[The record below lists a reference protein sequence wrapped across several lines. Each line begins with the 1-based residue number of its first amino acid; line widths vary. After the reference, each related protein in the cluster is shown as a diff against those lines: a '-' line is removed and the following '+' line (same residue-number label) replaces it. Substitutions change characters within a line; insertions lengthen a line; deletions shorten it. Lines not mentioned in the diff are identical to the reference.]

1 MQREILEE
9 SYFGHICEIKTF
21 VRGEQNVINKKIVI
35 TKETTLID
43 VLRIMD
49 KAGRKLLIVCN
60 EDKFLGL
67 ITIGDIQRAILNK
80 RDLSDCVAGYMRS
93 DILYASNEM
102 SMDEIKILMQRKRLE
117 CMPVVDD
124 KGMLTDTIEWE
135 EVFSNAYQKNSQKVQ
150 CPVVIMAGGRGSRL
164 RPITNILPK
173 PLIPLKEKT
182 IIEEIM
188 DEFVEVGC
196 KEFYISVNYKADT
209 IQNYFEGLG
218 NTEYG
223 IQFICEEEP
232 LGTAGSLFLLKERL
246 NSTFF
251 VSNCD
256 ILVDINLSDLMK
268 YHKKNRNM
276 ITVVSVLKNYSIPY
290 GTLETQEEGVLADIK
305 EKPEMVYQINSGLYV
320 LEPEIF
326 GYIRNN
332 EFLHITDLIKRL
344 LRDKVRVGVFPI
356 SEGSWTDMGNWEEYL
371 KLIRG

>member
-1 MQREILEE
+1 M
-9 SYFGHICEIKTF
+9 
-21 VRGEQNVINKKIVI
+21 INKKIVI
-35 TKETTLID
+35 TKKTSLID
-43 VLRIMD
+43 ALRIMD
-49 KAGRKLLIVCN
+49 KAGCKLLIVCN
-60 EDKFLGL
+60 GDKFLGL

-102 SMDEIKILMQRKRLE
+102 CMDEIKTLMQRKRLE

-124 KGMLTDTIEWE
+124 KGMLADTIEWE
-135 EVFSNAYQKNSQKVQ
+135 EVFSDAYQKNSQKVQ

-196 KEFYISVNYKADT
+196 KEFYISVNYKAST
-209 IQNYFEGLG
+209 IQNYLEGLG
-218 NTEYG
+218 STEYEM
-223 IQFICEEEP
+223 QFICEKEP
-232 LGTAGSLFLLKERL
+232 LGTAGSLFLLKDRL
-246 NSTFF
+246 ASTFF

-268 YHKKNRNM
+268 YHKKNKNM

-290 GTLETQEEGVLADIK
+290 GTLETREEGVLADIK

-344 LRDKVRVGVFPI
+344 LRDKKQVGVFPI